1 MSSSHFTNVK
11 MLINKTTWSYCVTS
25 GENMLIPPLETQR
38 RYEYWMWNSQMY
50 HVSRF
55 WPSVTVLYITKM
67 NPTSK
72 NYFFLFFSFLR
83 CLKSFWR
90 KTKFLLR
97 FDYAN
102 FIFRSENASSSAKI
116 DMKPI
121 FFILPSFSSPQ
132 ILPKKTVWG
141 CLSWQKKFTRPSPLF
156 YF

>member
-25 GENMLIPPLETQR
+25 GENMLISPLETQR
-38 RYEYWMWNSQMY
+38 HYENWMWNSQMY

-72 NYFFLFFSFLR
+72 NYFFFFLR
-83 CLKSFWR
+83 CLKSFLR

-97 FDYAN
+97 FDYAKFHFSIWKCELQCKN
-102 FIFRSENASSSAKI
+102 WYETYIFYFTI
-116 DMKPI
+116 VFVTPY
-121 FFILPSFSSPQ
+121 SPQ
-132 ILPKKTVWG
+132 KNSPRVSIMTKKINKT
-141 CLSWQKKFTRPSPLF
+141 LSFKTHLC
-156 YF
+156 